1 MAIQKNLL
9 ADRKVADFRKQG
21 TVYLLVP
28 GAIIL
33 SLCTMSPHH
42 SQQCEQQATQGVA
55 LISLLSFVKNR
66 NYGTFSLKH
75 SNPKAIELEDQHAH
89 HKPHH

>member
-55 LISLLSFVKNR
+55 LISLLSFVKNM

-75 SNPKAIELEDQHAH
+75 HPRVTDALKLSPVAECG
-89 HKPHH
+89 PP